1 MIFKKKERNFQVTFV
16 SSRQTRQTARL
27 INQNRKTI
35 KMSNLGSTFMNQYV
49 RSFVFVLFFFNEKE
63 EKGRVQKIKGKYEI
77 IICEN

>member
-1 MIFKKKERNFQVTFV
+1 
-16 SSRQTRQTARL
+16 
-27 INQNRKTI
+27 
-35 KMSNLGSTFMNQYV
+35 MSNLGSTFMNQYV